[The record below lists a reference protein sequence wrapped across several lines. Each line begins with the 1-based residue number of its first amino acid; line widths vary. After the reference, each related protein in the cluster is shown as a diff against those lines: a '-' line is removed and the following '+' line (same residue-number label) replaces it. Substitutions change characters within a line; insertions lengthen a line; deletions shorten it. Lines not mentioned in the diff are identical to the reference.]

1 MANRLGADAEQKTD
15 AVPHD
20 LIGDQEENRGDDDHH
35 EHHHGGD
42 GRLLARRPG
51 DLLRLGP
58 HFLQEL
64 EWVELCHVQQLV
76 PGSLNKYPR
85 PPFRRRPTE
94 VLFGECSP
102 RKSVTGPLAMAASYC
117 RAAKWSSEE
126 VLKPGRSGGSATPL
140 RTKGIS

>member
-1 MANRLGADAEQKTD
+1 MANRLGADAEQETD

-20 LIGDQEENRGDDDHH
+20 LIGDQEENRGDEDHH

-76 PGSLNKYPR
+76 LGSLKRVRGTLNKYS
-85 PPFRRRPTE
+85 PPAFQEETNLGPFWGTFAAE
-94 VLFGECSP
+94 V
-102 RKSVTGPLAMAASYC
+102 RH
-117 RAAKWSSEE
+117 RAAGDGSF
-126 VLKPGRSGGSATPL
+126 LLPGA
-140 RTKGIS
+140 